1 MSEENKQSRKKINSE
16 LEANINKKIDQMQ
29 ETENEESQEI
39 DFTDLADV
47 DVSGGIWRI
56 GYKTTVQ

>member
-16 LEANINKKIDQMQ
+16 LEININKKIAQMQ

-39 DFTDLADV
+39 DFTDSDV

-56 GYKTTVQ
+56 TLGYKTE